1 MWRGWNDWGAK
12 KVLVQVRCLLARFLL
27 LQMTQALDWVPG
39 AHVLSLHVHWR
50 EERCGEA
57 CIAVGSLS
65 KRRSI
70 KGGKKKENITSLTTE

>member
-39 AHVLSLHVHWR
+39 AHVLSLHVH
-50 EERCGEA
+50 
-57 CIAVGSLS
+57 
-65 KRRSI
+65 
-70 KGGKKKENITSLTTE
+70 